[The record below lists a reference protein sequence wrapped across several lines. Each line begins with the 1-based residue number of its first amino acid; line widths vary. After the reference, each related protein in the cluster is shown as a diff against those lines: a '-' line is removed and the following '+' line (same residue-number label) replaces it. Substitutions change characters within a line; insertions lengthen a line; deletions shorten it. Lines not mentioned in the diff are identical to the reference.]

1 MCVPGGRKCSF
12 FGKFGKLC
20 FLISVLR
27 FALLPCNRQNT
38 GLELSPRPMKNLELY
53 LKLVLVKCLHL
64 PEVCGS
70 HLWWCL
76 SGTNKYFLLYIEN
89 LSVRLLT
96 YSITRIIKTGGK
108 NNSRNAMLL
117 NSSSN
122 SNSQFLGAFIRE
134 YLVKLALQSIHL
146 QLTIMTVYR
155 RIAQTFYDNLR
166 ANILIALTLSPKMV
180 QYTLKIMQHLLQ
192 KF

>member
-1 MCVPGGRKCSF
+1 
-12 FGKFGKLC
+12 
-20 FLISVLR
+20 
-27 FALLPCNRQNT
+27 
-38 GLELSPRPMKNLELY
+38 
-53 LKLVLVKCLHL
+53 
-64 PEVCGS
+64 
-70 HLWWCL
+70 
-76 SGTNKYFLLYIEN
+76 
-89 LSVRLLT
+89 
-96 YSITRIIKTGGK
+96 
-108 NNSRNAMLL
+108 MLL

-122 SNSQFLGAFIRE
+122 NNSQFLGAFIRE
-134 YLVKLALQSIHL
+134 YLVELALQSIHL

>member
-1 MCVPGGRKCSF
+1 MF
-12 FGKFGKLC
+12 
-20 FLISVLR
+20 
-27 FALLPCNRQNT
+27 
-38 GLELSPRPMKNLELY
+38 
-53 LKLVLVKCLHL
+53 
-64 PEVCGS
+64 
-70 HLWWCL
+70 
-76 SGTNKYFLLYIEN
+76 
-89 LSVRLLT
+89 
-96 YSITRIIKTGGK
+96 
-108 NNSRNAMLL
+108 L

-155 RIAQTFYDNLR
+155 RIAQTFYDSLR